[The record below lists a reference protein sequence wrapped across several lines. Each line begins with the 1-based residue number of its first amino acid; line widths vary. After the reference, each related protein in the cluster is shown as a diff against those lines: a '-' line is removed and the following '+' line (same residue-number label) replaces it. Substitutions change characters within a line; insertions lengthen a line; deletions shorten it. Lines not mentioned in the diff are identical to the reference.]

1 MTTGQQLYLLL
12 KELWG
17 FMPSTEMASLRFL
30 GSVAKSGHLWSITF
44 HDGESDGWRIFPSNS
59 PPCACHMR
67 SFTIFEDWN
76 ILLNRGISGKYH
88 ITLTWTPLL
97 FLVPLLFTFH
107 LEAPHVGREGAS
119 FNSFLKSMQSL
130 GSACIFFH
138 IPFPMHS
145 MFFCFIHRQWQL
157 IVERQHITK

>member
-1 MTTGQQLYLLL
+1 
-12 KELWG
+12 
-17 FMPSTEMASLRFL
+17 MPSTKMASLRFL
-30 GSVAKSGHLWSITF
+30 GSASKSSHLWSITF
-44 HDGESDGWRIFPSNS
+44 HDGVFDGWCIFSSNS
-59 PPCACHMR
+59 SPCACHMR
-67 SFTIFEDWN
+67 YFTIFKDWN
-76 ILLNRGISGKYH
+76 ILLNHGIGGKCH
-88 ITLTWTPLL
+88 ITLAGTPLV
-97 FLVPLLFTFH
+97 FLVPFLFTFH
-107 LEAPHVGREGAS
+107 LEAPHVGHEDVS